1 MAKNNNSKAPG
12 VRVSPG
18 KYRDAKGNIVS
29 WNPGKKSAL
38 TTSPKDKK
46 TAPTPQQ
53 TMQQNW
59 YNTGNQ
65 SMQGLGQQ
73 FGYAQQQGAFTPG
86 SFADTQ
92 RGAYDAVMNE
102 FNRSMQPQFQ
112 RQEADFNQLAAER
125 GLDPNSEAYKTLYSQ
140 MQESQ
145 NQARQSAMNSA
156 FGQGLGAQQQ
166 GYNQAAQTYRMP
178 YEAMGAY
185 SPFYGQQG
193 SYLSQIE
200 AQRFASEE
208 AARAHGWDMEK
219 LRFAAANQKGGGGG
233 GGPSLYDQL
242 AIIGAQQGQ
251 QVKPNYGNAAVSGIA
266 QGIGAGITAGLTR

>member
-1 MAKNNNSKAPG
+1 MAKNNSKAPG

-18 KYRDAKGNIVS
+18 VYRTPGGKNVS
-29 WNPGKKSAL
+29 WNPGQKSAL
-38 TTSPKDKK
+38 KTSPKDKK
-46 TAPTPQQ
+46 AAPTPQQ

-59 YNTGNQ
+59 FNTGNQ
-65 SMQGLGQQ
+65 GMQGLGQQ
-73 FGYAQQQGAFTPG
+73 FELAQSQGAFNPG

-112 RQEADFNQLAAER
+112 RQEADFHQMAAER

-145 NQARQSAMNSA
+145 SQAKQSAMNSA

-166 GYNQAAQTYRMP
+166 GYNQAMMTYRMP

-193 SYLSQIE
+193 SYLSQLE

-208 AARAHGWDMEK
+208 AARSHGWDMEK

-251 QVKPNYGNAAVSGIA
+251 PVKPNYGNAAVSGLA
-266 QGIGAGITAGLTR
+266 QGFATGTAAGLTR